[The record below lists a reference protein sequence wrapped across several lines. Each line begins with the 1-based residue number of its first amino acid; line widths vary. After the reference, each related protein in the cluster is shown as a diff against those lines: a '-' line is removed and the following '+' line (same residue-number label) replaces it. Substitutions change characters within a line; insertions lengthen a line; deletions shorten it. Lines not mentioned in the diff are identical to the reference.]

1 MYEENA
7 MRLLMVLGLGLGCT
21 AATWAQTAPA
31 PAPAAAATPA
41 TAAPVPGAPSVR
53 LGLWENSAVTKLPP
67 QLAEMKKKYSTTT
80 TGDDGSTVA
89 AKTQTCL
96 TADTWQKMLNLTSTP
111 TMGCSAA
118 KTVPTEKGIFSR
130 MTCAAGKAV
139 TMEVQATTTVDST
152 EKAHSHVHTTTTYA
166 AFGPIAGGTMVADT
180 EVLSHF
186 VSDDCGAV
194 GPGKVVSVK

>member
-1 MYEENA
+1 
-7 MRLLMVLGLGLGCT
+7 MRVWMMLALGLGCT
-21 AATWAQTAPA
+21 ASAWGQTAPA
-31 PAPAAAATPA
+31 PASAAPPAPA
-41 TAAPVPGAPSVR
+41 TASPVPGAPSVR

-67 QLAEMKKKYSTTT
+67 QLAELKKKYSTTT
-80 TGDDGSTVA
+80 TTDDGSTVS

-96 TADTWQKMLNLTSTP
+96 TADTWQKLLNLTSTP
-111 TMGCSAA
+111 TNGCAAA
-118 KTVPTEKGIFSR
+118 KTVPTPKGIFSR

-166 AFGPIAGGTMVADT
+166 AFGPIAGGTMIADT

-186 VSDDCGAV
+186 VSDDCGTV